1 MDNLVRL
8 PENQIPQI
16 GAIMLRMK
24 QVLAFLLT
32 WGILVVTSPTSLG
45 AWASVAIDPPLAAMQ
60 EAAEANLSASQIDEL
75 VSPIALYPDAL
86 VAQILAASTFPDQVV
101 TANAWVKANSKL
113 NAAEL
118 MKQVDG
124 QSWDPSVKAL
134 TQFPSVLDNMA
145 ANLSWTS
152 ALGDAFYNQQAEVMA
167 AVQNLRKQAKAAGNL
182 KSTDQQTVK
191 TETQQDQ
198 QVIVIQPTNPQV
210 VYVPVYSPTVVYGTP
225 YYPPGYSAGTVA
237 AASIISFGVGIA
249 VGAAISGGGCCGWG
263 WNSWGC
269 GWRGGTVVYQR
280 NVYVSNSN
288 IYRNGGY
295 YGNRPRPTPYGG
307 SYNRNTNISGNNVN
321 INTGNRNTT
330 NNANRNNNINGGN
343 RNNNI
348 NSGNRTNTGNNTGR
362 PNAGNNNNRTN
373 TGNRPTT
380 TPAADRGYGQKP
392 ATGTKSGAFSGYS
405 AGGQT
410 RTESTRGK
418 QSYSGG
424 AKAQGGQQRS
434 APAARGSSGG
444 GRKR

>member
-1 MDNLVRL
+1 
-8 PENQIPQI
+8 
-16 GAIMLRMK
+16 MLRTK
-24 QVLAFLLT
+24 KVLSFLLT
-32 WGILVVTSPTSLG
+32 WGLLVVTSPTG
-45 AWASVAIDPPLAAMQ
+45 PAAWAYVAMHPPVAAMQ
-60 EAAEANLSASQIDEL
+60 EAAESHLSASQIDEL

-86 VAQILAASTFPDQVV
+86 VAQILAGSTFPDQVV
-101 TANAWVKANSKL
+101 TADAWVKANSKL
-113 NAAEL
+113 NAAEM

-124 QSWDPSVKAL
+124 QSWDPSIKAL

-152 ALGDAFYNQQAEVMA
+152 ALGDAFYNQQADVMA
-167 AVQNLRKQAKAAGNL
+167 AVQKLRKQAKAAGNL
-182 KSTDQQTVK
+182 KSTDQQKVT
-191 TETQQDQ
+191 TETQQGQ
-198 QVIVIQPTNPQV
+198 QVIVIQPANPQV

-225 YYPPGYSAGTVA
+225 YYPPGYSASTVA
-237 AASIISFGVGIA
+237 AASIISFGAGIA
-249 VGAAISGGGCCGWG
+249 VGAAISGGWG

-269 GWRGGTVVYQR
+269 GWRGGTVVYNR

-321 INTGNRNTT
+321 INTGNRN
-330 NNANRNNNINGGN
+330 NINNSN

-348 NSGNRTNTGNNTGR
+348 NSGNRNNIKSGNN
-362 PNAGNNNNRTN
+362 GNNNNRPNNGNNANRPSGGNNTN
-373 TGNRPTT
+373 RPNSGNRPSTM
-380 TPAADRGYGQKP
+380 PASDRGYGQKP
-392 ATGTKSGAFSGYS
+392 ATDTKTGAFSGYGS
-405 AGGQT
+405 GGQT

-424 AKAQGGQQRS
+424 GAKAQGGQRS
-434 APAARGSSGG
+434 APAARSGGG